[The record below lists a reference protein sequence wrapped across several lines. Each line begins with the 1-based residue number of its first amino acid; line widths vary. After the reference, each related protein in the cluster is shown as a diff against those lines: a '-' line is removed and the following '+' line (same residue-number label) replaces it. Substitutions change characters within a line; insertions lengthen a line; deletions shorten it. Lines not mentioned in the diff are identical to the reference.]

1 MLLVYTHKITP
12 RLTYIFRHVF
22 VRVLHIPIDFTT
34 KVEEFIAHNGPK
46 ITYSKIPLGKEFF
59 IRNHDLLFDQG
70 INDRT
75 IKLSYWDD
83 IPCFFPT
90 GEKSSIPFDLFAASF
105 YLITRYEEYQPHVT
119 DKHGRFSAN
128 QSLAFQGD
136 FLEKPLVDV
145 WAFKLLKS
153 LQKKFPDYEFPTRDF
168 RFISTINI
176 NEAFAFKHKG
186 LIRNIGSFFSD
197 LVKFNFRGIIRQI
210 AVVLSIKEDPYNTYE
225 HLLEL
230 RKQYKVRTL
239 FFFLFSEYTTFD
251 KNVSTTNNRYKLLV
265 KSVID
270 YAPFGQLFSYYTMS
284 NAKKLNKEINRFE
297 NIVNMPINKSRQHY
311 NRFEV
316 PKTYQNLIDIG
327 VTEDYSMGYY
337 THSGFRA
344 STCTPFYFYDLD
356 YEIKTPLLIYPFVV
370 NDDTLQ
376 KQQLTKKEA
385 LLKIETLIHEV
396 QEVNGT
402 FISVFHNSSLS
413 DMPKKKNWETL
424 YENVLSK
431 LNK

>member
-22 VRVLHIPIDFTT
+22 VRILRIPIDFTT

-46 ITYSKIPLGKEFF
+46 ITYSKIPLGNEFF

-83 IPCFFPT
+83 ITCFFPT

-145 WAFKLLKS
+145 WAFKLLKT
-153 LQKKFPDYEFPTRDF
+153 LQKKFPDYEFRTRDF
-168 RFISTINI
+168 RFISTINV

-230 RKQYKVRTL
+230 RKQYGVRTL

-265 KSVID
+265 KSVI
-270 YAPFGQLFSYYTMS
+270 
-284 NAKKLNKEINRFE
+284 E
-297 NIVNMPINKSRQHY
+297 KSS
-311 NRFEV
+311 F
-316 PKTYQNLIDIG
+316 
-327 VTEDYSMGYY
+327 
-337 THSGFRA
+337 
-344 STCTPFYFYDLD
+344 
-356 YEIKTPLLIYPFVV
+356 
-370 NDDTLQ
+370 
-376 KQQLTKKEA
+376 
-385 LLKIETLIHEV
+385 
-396 QEVNGT
+396 
-402 FISVFHNSSLS
+402 
-413 DMPKKKNWETL
+413 
-424 YENVLSK
+424 
-431 LNK
+431 